1 MTQHKSEKE
10 MYSYYLAFMK
20 NYYQVIT
27 LLTAQAMCITTIKNL
42 SLTLEFTRIPKAQ
55 FWQIV
60 IGEASPKK
68 LSPGQSCAR
77 AVQKSSIPNQS
88 QAWA

>member
-42 SLTLEFTRIPKAQ
+42 SLTLSRSDQKASKISLS
-55 FWQIV
+55 FGKNFFFV
-60 IGEASPKK
+60 GLPLIGKALK
-68 LSPGQSCAR
+68 
-77 AVQKSSIPNQS
+77 N
-88 QAWA
+88 

>member
-42 SLTLEFTRIPKAQ
+42 TINTINIIANAAKKFR
-55 FWQIV
+55 
-60 IGEASPKK
+60 K
-68 LSPGQSCAR
+68 LSRQD
-77 AVQKSSIPNQS
+77 S
-88 QAWA
+88 QYFHD